1 MRTLELREVKYLVAD
16 RTGALSKIKT
26 LCTKEIQWDCN
37 FILIKLTEK
46 EIVSA
51 WWMHEWMNDGDVW
64 KSKQVVSYSQ
74 YFLESK
80 R

>member
-51 WWMHEWMNDGDVW
+51 W
-64 KSKQVVSYSQ
+64 
-74 YFLESK
+74 
-80 R
+80 